1 MFRYCMVLGCLLA
14 MALML
19 EVNAFADSEA
29 VVANIGDQ
37 KITVSDF
44 NRMLGLLDTE
54 KQKVIESNPQLKEP
68 VLTQFVQG
76 IVVSELAREKGF
88 NKLPEVK
95 AQIEFFE
102 NNLLASLYI
111 KQEVIGKISIPEE
124 ELKKYYDSNK
134 DEFKTPEMVR
144 VRHILVK
151 VDESAPE
158 KDKKAAKKKAENILK
173 KIKSGEDFAK
183 LAGEVSDDPGSKQKG
198 GELGFFS
205 RDRMVKPFE
214 DAAFALKPGEVSGLV
229 KTQYGYHIIKAEE
242 KKAAGIQP
250 FDDVKERIRQ
260 KLLQDQ
266 TKSKVLAFIEKA
278 MKDAKAEIHPEAL
291 AGDKK

>member
-14 MALML
+14 MVLML

>member
-14 MALML
+14 MVLML

-54 KQKVIESNPQLKEP
+54 KQKVIESNPQLKES